1 MAIEQL
7 FRSTYDKDSLYMTRA
22 EAELHDQKLDCGEAL
37 ASLFRHVLPNMS
49 EDDAETLGIF
59 IAERRKELAAALK
72 KNPAD
77 IRELV
82 KASESAAGSVVA
94 LAQAS

>member
-1 MAIEQL
+1 
-7 FRSTYDKDSLYMTRA
+7 MTRA
-22 EAELHDQKLDCGEAL
+22 EAQLHDEKLDCGEAL
-37 ASLFRHVLPNMS
+37 ANLFRHVLPNMS

-59 IAERRKELAAALK
+59 LAERRKELAAALK

>member
-1 MAIEQL
+1 
-7 FRSTYDKDSLYMTRA
+7 MTKA
-22 EAELHDQKLDCGEAL
+22 EAEAHDRKLEVAENL
-37 ASLFRHVLPNMS
+37 SSLFRHVLPNLT

-59 IAERRKELAAALK
+59 IADRRAELASALK

-77 IRELV
+77 ILELL
-82 KASESAAGSVVA
+82 KSQEPASASVVP

>member
-1 MAIEQL
+1 
-7 FRSTYDKDSLYMTRA
+7 MTRS

-82 KASESAAGSVVA
+82 KASGSAAGSVVA

>member
-1 MAIEQL
+1 MAVEQL
-7 FRSTYDKDSLYMTRA
+7 FRSTFDKESYFLTRS
-22 EAELHDQKLDCGEAL
+22 EAEIHDLKLDVGEAL
-37 ASLFRHVLPNMS
+37 SALFRHVLPNMS

-59 IAERRKELAAALK
+59 MAERRKELSAALK

-82 KASESAAGSVVA
+82 KPQEPAASPVVS